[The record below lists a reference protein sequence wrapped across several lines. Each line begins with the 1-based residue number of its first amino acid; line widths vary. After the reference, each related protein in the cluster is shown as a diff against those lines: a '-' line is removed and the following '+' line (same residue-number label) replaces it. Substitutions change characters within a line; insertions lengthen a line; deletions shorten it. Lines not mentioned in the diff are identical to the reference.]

1 MQWYSSKMRIVVLQ
15 RQSCMTSKVVGS
27 DGVALKISMVVATE
41 CDVVRK
47 YKLRDKGR
55 NGCSGCL
62 AFDVLHCF

>member
-1 MQWYSSKMRIVVLQ
+1 
-15 RQSCMTSKVVGS
+15 MTSKVVGS
-27 DGVALKISMVVATE
+27 DGVALKISMVVDTE

-47 YKLRDKGR
+47 YKLRDRGR